1 MKLHGW
7 ARAPW
12 DLALSAVGGPGQG
25 RVVLLLAAVLGLN
38 GADTATISATV
49 GDLERAFHV
58 GNTQIG
64 LLLSVVALT
73 GAVFTVPAGIL
84 TDRTKRTRLLA
95 ISITGWSAAML
106 LSGAAR
112 SYLWLVLARVG
123 LGLVAA
129 AAGPIVASLTGDY
142 FPAGDRGGVYSLI
155 LGGELAGTGIGFVV
169 SGEISSVLSWRFAI
183 WWLVVPALALA
194 WAVHRMPEPARG
206 GQDQP
211 PAREGST
218 PPSGDLAGATIRRA
232 QVQPDPDLVLR
243 ADPAGRSIW
252 WAVRYVLRVRTN
264 LVIIVASAL
273 GYFYFAGLRSFA
285 IIFATGHYGLSKPV
299 ADSLVLVIG
308 AGAVAGVFAGGRLS
322 DRLLRGGLISA
333 RVLIPAVCLLAIGPV
348 LAPAI
353 AATSLAVALPL
364 LTAGSLLL
372 GAANPPMDA
381 ARLDI
386 MPARLWGRA
395 EGVRTVLRTLGEA
408 AAPVLFGYVSQYVF
422 GGSSA
427 TAGAEGA
434 PSGGTGSSGGLEG
447 TFLVFLVPL
456 ALAGLLALLALR
468 TYPRDVATAQ
478 ASAAAIR
485 RASQAG
491 SPRSGP
497 GGLAEGNSG
506 RPAPAGPADPPRTRS
521 RETD

>member
-1 MKLHGW
+1 MRPPRW
-7 ARAPW
+7 AQAAR
-12 DLALSAVGGPGQG
+12 DLALNAVGGPAQG
-25 RVVLLLAAVLGLN
+25 RAVLMLAAVLGLN
-38 GADTATISATV
+38 GADTATISATT
-49 GDLERAFHV
+49 GELERAFHI

-84 TDRTKRTRLLA
+84 TDRAKRTRLLA
-95 ISITGWSAAML
+95 ISITGWAVAML
-106 LSGAAR
+106 VSGAAQT
-112 SYLWLVLARVG
+112 YLWLVLARVG
-123 LGLVAA
+123 LGLMAA

-142 FPAGDRGGVYSLI
+142 FPPGDRGRVYSLI
-155 LGGELAGTGIGFVV
+155 LGGELAGTGIGFLV
-169 SGEISSVLSWRFAI
+169 SGDISSVLSWRYAI
-183 WWLVVPALALA
+183 WWLVPLALALA

-206 GQDQP
+206 AQEQQPARDASAP
-211 PAREGST
+211 PAS
-218 PPSGDLAGATIRRA
+218 DLAGATVRRA
-232 QVQPDPDLVLR
+232 QVEPDPDLVLR
-243 ADPAGRSIW
+243 SDPTGRSIW
-252 WAVRYVLRVRTN
+252 WAIRYVLRVRTN
-264 LVIIVASAL
+264 VVIIVASAL

-285 IIFATGHYGLSKPV
+285 IIFATGHYRLSKPV

-308 AGAVAGVFAGGRLS
+308 VGAVAGVFAGGRLA
-322 DRLLRGGLISA
+322 DRLLRGGFINA

-364 LTAGSLLL
+364 LTAGALLL

-427 TAGAEGA
+427 TAGSAEAASGSGA
-434 PSGGTGSSGGLEG
+434 GSSSGLES

-491 SPRSGP
+491 QPE
-497 GGLAEGNSG
+497 GGG
-506 RPAPAGPADPPRTRS
+506 RLSLG
-521 RETD
+521 